1 MDFRAMRRR
10 VDRATLIR
18 MTEAAIAAGVAW
30 ELATLIPGHGRPF
43 FAPIAAVIA
52 LGGEPGTRGRAAL
65 EMIIGVALGILLGAL
80 IVDTAGAGGWQFVVG
95 VLIALVVP
103 TALGARPMVRN
114 QAAASVI
121 LMVALHQPGSNL
133 AVQRLADALIGGG
146 LGILI
151 AQLLFPTD
159 PIELLASAEQ
169 ALRQDVAEAI
179 DRVATALA
187 LRETEG
193 MERALAAVDELDD
206 RRLQD
211 VLATARRVARRAPR
225 RRRARQS
232 VEAYAAI
239 AHELGVATADA
250 RTLATGGLR
259 TLRRGEAPTPAAV
272 EAVRAVAAAWRED
285 DPAAAAEHAEHAA
298 TVALQLGGSLGQQAL
313 AHAVD
318 ALALE
323 VRRAGAQRAATI
335 PPPSALSSVMAEAAA
350 DRGFVREAFRNRR
363 LLGVAIIAAIGGFLF
378 GYDTGVIGGA
388 LLFMK
393 KDLGLHSHG
402 QQQLTVAI
410 LLLGAI
416 TGALIAGWLA
426 DRISRRRTKI
436 ISGTVYVIG
445 AFACAFSDSYWQI
458 LASRFWLGLAVG
470 CASFVSP
477 MYIAEIVPP
486 RIRGGVV
493 SFNQLMVTLG
503 ILAAY
508 IVDWGFAGFSNN
520 WRWMFGIAA
529 VPGAALAI
537 GMFFMPFSPRWLV
550 EKGREDEAREVLET
564 YRFDEDDV
572 DGEIEEIKQIA
583 EKEFSLRELAGKA
596 VRRMMVV
603 GIALAVFQQI
613 VGINTVIYYAP
624 TILKFA
630 GQQNTSALTQSV
642 FIGCTNVFFT
652 IVAILLLDKLGRRF
666 FLIGGTSILTVAL
679 VGLGIFFASSSLQ
692 HSAGWLALICLL
704 VYIAGFAVGL
714 GPVFWLMISEIFP
727 LQMRGPAMAVCTM
740 FNWGLNFAISY
751 TFLTLTDVMT
761 KQGTF
766 WLYAFFGVCAVVFFA
781 TFVPETKDRS
791 LEQIQADLGA
801 DADQALTRDQ
811 SAGRD
816 RDRAHA

>member
-1 MDFRAMRRR
+1 MDLRAVRRR
-10 VDRATLIR
+10 LDRAVLVR
-18 MTEAAIAAGVAW
+18 MGQAAVAAGVAW
-30 ELATLIPGHGRPF
+30 ELAEQIPGHGAPF

-52 LGGEPGTRGRAAL
+52 LAGEPGTRGRAAL
-65 EMIIGVALGILLGAL
+65 EMIVGVALGILLGAL
-80 IVDTAGAGGWQFVVG
+80 LVATVGSGGWQL
-95 VLIALVVP
+95 VLGIGIALLVP

-121 LMVALHQPGSNL
+121 LIVALHTPGSNV
-133 AVQRLADALIGGG
+133 AIQRLADALIGGG
-146 LGILI
+146 LGILL
-151 AQLLFPTD
+151 AQFLFPAD
-159 PIELLASAEQ
+159 PLQLIAAGERRLRGDLADA
-169 ALRQDVAEAI
+169 VEA
-179 DRVATALA
+179 VATALA
-187 LRETEG
+187 RRELER
-193 MERALAAVDELDD
+193 MERALEAVDALDD
-206 RRLQD
+206 ASLHTA
-211 VLATARRVARRAPR
+211 LGTARHIARRAPR
-225 RRRARQS
+225 RRRMRRS

-239 AHELGVATADA
+239 AHELSVAAADA

-259 TLRRGEAPTPAAV
+259 ILRHDETPAPAAV
-272 EAVRAVAAAWRED
+272 EAVRSVAAAWREND
-285 DPAAAAEHAEHAA
+285 SETALDHARHAQELAA
-298 TVALQLGGSLGQQAL
+298 GIRGSLGHQAL

-318 ALALE
+318 ALA
-323 VRRAGAQRAATI
+323 VDAQRTLRNRAATV
-335 PPPSALSSVMAEAAA
+335 PPPSALSTVMTEAAA
-350 DRGFVREAFRNRR
+350 ERGFVREAVRNKR

-402 QQQLTVAI
+402 QQELTVAI

-416 TGALIAGWLA
+416 AGAAASGWLA
-426 DRISRRRTKI
+426 DRISRRRTKM

-445 AFACAFSDSYWQI
+445 ALACAFSQNYWQI

-470 CASFVSP
+470 TASFVAP
-477 MYIAEIVPP
+477 MYIAELVPP

-508 IVDWGFAGFSNN
+508 IVDWGFSSFSNN
-520 WRWMFGIAA
+520 WRWMFGIA
-529 VPGAALAI
+529 VIPGAALTI
-537 GMFFMPFSPRWLV
+537 GMYFMPFSPRWLV
-550 EKGREDEAREVLET
+550 QKGREDDARKILDR
-564 YRFDEDDV
+564 YRFEEDDV
-572 DGEIEEIKQIA
+572 DQELTEIKDVA
-583 EKEFSLRELAGKA
+583 EKEFSLRELLGKA
-596 VRRMMVV
+596 VRRMMIV
-603 GIALAVFQQI
+603 GIALAIFQQI

-630 GQQNTSALTQSV
+630 GQHNTGALTQSV
-642 FIGCTNVFFT
+642 FIGCTNVVFT

-666 FLIGGTSILTVAL
+666 FLISGTSILTVAL
-679 VGLGIFFASSSLQ
+679 VGLGIFFASSGVQ
-692 HSAGWLALICLL
+692 HTVGWLALACLL
-704 VYIAGFAVGL
+704 LYIMGFAVGL

-751 TFLTLTDVMT
+751 TFLTLTDVIT

-766 WLYAFFGVCAVVFFA
+766 WLYAFFGVCAVIFFV
-781 TFVPETKDRS
+781 TIVPETKDRS

-811 SAGRD
+811 AGEREH
-816 RDRAHA
+816 AHA